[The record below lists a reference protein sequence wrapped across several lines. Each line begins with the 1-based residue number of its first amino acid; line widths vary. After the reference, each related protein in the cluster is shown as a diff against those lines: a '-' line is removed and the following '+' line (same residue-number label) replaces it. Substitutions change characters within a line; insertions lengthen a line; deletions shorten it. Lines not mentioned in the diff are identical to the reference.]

1 MKTIRIR
8 GVVDENHQF
17 RATLPPSLPPGP
29 VDVMVVVPSD
39 TELRRSVDWMSQV
52 AREWKAELS
61 HTEEDIYSHND
72 GEPVDGTR

>member
-8 GVVDENHQF
+8 GVVDEDHQF

-29 VDVMVVVPSD
+29 VDVLVVVPAD
-39 TELRRSVDWMSQV
+39 TELHRSVDWMSQV

-61 HTEEDIYSHND
+61 LIDEDLYTPSD

>member
-17 RATLPPSLPPGP
+17 RATLPSSLPPGP
-29 VDVMVVVPSD
+29 VDVMVVVPPD
-39 TELRRSVDWMSQV
+39 TELHRSVDWMSQV

-61 HTEEDIYSHND
+61 HTEEDLYTPTD